1 MIVGADILVMA
12 VLHTESAGD
21 NAELDKSKAL
31 IQVPRVRVGRDDG
44 VELLFPFQ
52 FWRKICSPVTSGQ
65 LLRASPSSSA
75 RCRSTAVIWWLS

>member
-1 MIVGADILVMA
+1 MA
-12 VLHTESAGD
+12 VLHAEAAGD
-21 NAELDKSKAL
+21 DAKLGKPEAL

-65 LLRASPSSSA
+65 VLSASPSSSA

>member
-1 MIVGADILVMA
+1 MSVFHAEA
-12 VLHTESAGD
+12 AGD
-21 NAELDKSKAL
+21 DAELDKSKAL

-65 LLRASPSSSA
+65 VLSSSPSGSA